1 MWKKFPGAK
10 ARCMKDYVKPSVRQK
25 PDHLILRVGTND
37 LDSDKLPEILAKSVV
52 AIACLLKEK
61 SINVFQT

>member
-37 LDSDKLPEILAKSVV
+37 MDSDKLPEILAKSVV
-52 AIACLLKEK
+52 AISLA
-61 SINVFQT
+61 